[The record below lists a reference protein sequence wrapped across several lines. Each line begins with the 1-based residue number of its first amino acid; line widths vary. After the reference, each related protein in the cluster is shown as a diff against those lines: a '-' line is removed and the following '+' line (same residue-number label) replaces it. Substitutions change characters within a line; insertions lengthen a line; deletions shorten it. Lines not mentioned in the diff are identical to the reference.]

1 MKKINRF
8 MRLFLIAFVFILT
21 IRSFAADF
29 KSTQKLVQRIIPEHA
44 NKIIFK
50 KTACAKDNFTL
61 SDTKNGKI
69 LIEANSPLS
78 AAVAFNHYLKYY
90 CNVTLSWDV
99 DVAIPKVK
107 TLPKVGKKISKNC
120 FAKNRFFLN
129 YCTYGYTLPYWKWR
143 EWERLI
149 DWMALNGVN
158 MPLAMTGLEKVM
170 IDTFTEYGLTKSEV
184 LKWFSSPAH
193 LPWFYMSN
201 IDFWMGPLPEQYVT
215 QQFELGKKIIK
226 REASLGM
233 KPVMMAFN
241 GHVPREF
248 FKLYP
253 NANIK
258 KLGFGWSG
266 FKDDYGTYFLNP
278 EGKLFAKIQK
288 SFINNLKKNFG
299 DVSHY
304 YGLDP
309 FNEVTPPSW
318 EPKYLA
324 KVGKQIYE
332 TLEAADKD
340 AVWVQMGWLFYHNR
354 SWNNERTK
362 ALLTSVPRGR
372 MIIMDYF
379 VESVEIWKK
388 RDNFYGV
395 PFIWCYLGNFGSN
408 SKLVGPMERVYK
420 RLGEARKLDNFN
432 GIGSTLEALDFIN
445 QPVYEYVFEQAWNKK
460 LVSPKDWIQKYAMTR
475 GGVNDPAVLKAWE
488 LMQKYVYN
496 AEGNT
501 HHGRNVYISRPRLD
515 FKKDGNERYNYDA
528 AQLFTIWQ
536 EFMKAKCETKKM
548 PQYQFDVVNV
558 VREFLANY
566 ARIIKKNLKDSYQNK
581 DLAKFQKNKKL
592 FIEIALD
599 QDVLMSTRDE
609 FLIGKWIKNARRF
622 GVTVDEKNY
631 YERSARTLLTTWGG
645 GLLEYADRDSAGLMR
660 DYYLPR
666 WELFLNELEKSLKDK
681 NCKVDM
687 KKITKQFAKHEQK
700 WAAGVDGTEKYIARP
715 QGDVNA
721 IVKSLF
727 NKYSELMQNK

>member
-1 MKKINRF
+1 MRRVRKIMK
-8 MRLFLIAFVFILT
+8 LFLCAFVLILA
-21 IRSFAADF
+21 RKSFATDF
-29 KSTQKLVQRIIPEHA
+29 KPTKNLAERVIPEHA
-44 NKIIFK
+44 SKIIFK
-50 KTACAKDNFTL
+50 KITAKKDTFVL
-61 SDTKNGKI
+61 SDAADGNI

-78 AAVAFNHYLKYY
+78 AAVGLNYYLKYY
-90 CNVTLSWDV
+90 CKITLSWDV
-99 DVAIPKVK
+99 DVKIPKVAK
-107 TLPKVGKKISKNC
+107 LPKVGKKITKFC
-120 FAKNRFFLN
+120 DAKNRFFLN

-170 IDTFTEYGLTKSEV
+170 IDTFTEYGLKKSEV

-201 IDFWMGPLPEQYVT
+201 IDFWMGPLPEAYVN

-226 REASLGM
+226 REAALGM

-266 FKDDYGTYFLNP
+266 FSHKYGTYFLNP
-278 EGKLFAKIQK
+278 EGELFAKIQK
-288 SFINNLKKNFG
+288 TFIKNLKKNFG

-318 EPKYLA
+318 DPKYLA
-324 KVGKQIYE
+324 KVGKQIFD

-340 AVWVQMGWLFYHNR
+340 AIWIQMGWLFYHNR
-354 SWNNERTK
+354 HWTNERTK

-379 VESVEIWKK
+379 AENVEIWKK
-388 RDNFYGV
+388 RENFYKV

-408 SKLVGPMERVYK
+408 SKLVGPIERVYQ
-420 RLGEARKLDNFN
+420 RLQKARKLENFN
-432 GIGSTLEALDFIN
+432 GLGSTLEALDFIN
-445 QPVYEYVFEQAWNKK
+445 QPAYEYVFEQAWNKE
-460 LVSPKDWIQKYAMTR
+460 LVAPKEWIKNYAMTR
-475 GGVNDPAVLKAWE
+475 GGVNDQAVLNAWE

-496 AEGNT
+496 DEGNT
-501 HHGRNVYISRPRLD
+501 HHGRNVFISRPRLD
-515 FKKDGNERYNYDA
+515 FKKHGYERYNYDA
-528 AQLFTIWQ
+528 SQLFEIWQ
-536 EFMKAKCETKKM
+536 EFMKAKKTTREM

-558 VREFLANY
+558 AREYLANY
-566 ARIIKKNLKDSYQNK
+566 ARIIRNNLRDAYKNKNLE
-581 DLAKFQKNKKL
+581 KFQKNKKI

-599 QDVLMSTRDE
+599 QDELMATSDE
-609 FLIGKWIKNARRF
+609 FLIGKWINYARRF
-622 GVTVDEKNY
+622 GVTVDQKDY

-645 GLLEYADRDSAGLMR
+645 GLLEYADRDSTGLMR

-666 WELFLNELEKSLKDK
+666 WELFLNELEKSLKDE
-681 NCKVDM
+681 NYKVDM
-687 KKITKQFAKHEQK
+687 KKINKQFSKHEK
-700 WAAGVDGTEKYIARP
+700 AWARGVDGTEKYIARP
-715 QGDVNA
+715 KDNTTE
-721 IVKSLF
+721 IVEKLF
-727 NKYSELMQNK
+727 KKYSMFMKN